1 MITDEQYL
9 DSNAISQS
17 RLKKILRSPNAY
29 IEQKDDSEEDEPK
42 VNIAIGDG
50 VDILLTQNEDAFF
63 DNFHIASV
71 ERPTGQM
78 GDYVWNL
85 FVYRNNED
93 AEELAYQEAGFKRDT
108 LEKVKERFKTEGAT
122 YFNDLL
128 AGEGKTVI
136 TPQQFTQIQ
145 VAKETLLTHP
155 FTAKYFRDTDRYQ
168 VYYQVPIYF
177 EYEGTKCKGLLDLL
191 VIDKETRTAHPIDIK
206 TTNYQI
212 DNWIANFW
220 TLRYDF
226 QAAFYMEGLLLGDS
240 KDTFDFDY
248 IGDFKF
254 IVINQT
260 RPENPLVFKAD
271 KKIIAF
277 GKYGGKMV
285 SREYEGFHQAINRLK
300 WHMENDLWQYKMEDY
315 LNNGVRDIIL
325 PTI

>member
-9 DSNAISQS
+9 NTEAISQS
-17 RLKKILRSPNAY
+17 RLKKILIHPSQY
-29 IEQKDDSEEDEPK
+29 IDPKQDSELDEPK
-42 VNIAIGDG
+42 TNIAIGDG

-93 AEELAYQEAGFKRDT
+93 VEELAYQEAGFKRDT
-108 LEKVKERFKTEGAT
+108 LEKVKERFKAEGAA

-136 TPQQFTQIQ
+136 TPQQFSQIQ

-155 FTAKYFRDTDRYQ
+155 FTAKYFQDNQRYK

-191 VIDKETRTAHPIDIK
+191 VIDLEKRTAHPIDIK

-212 DNWIANFW
+212 DNWISNFW
-220 TLRYDF
+220 SLRYDF
-226 QAAFYMEGLLLGDS
+226 QAAFYTEGLFIGNY
-240 KDTFDFDY
+240 KNVFDFDY
-248 IGDFKF
+248 VSDFKF
-254 IVINQT
+254 IVVHQT
-260 RPENPLVFKAD
+260 KPENPLVFKAN
-271 KKIIAF
+271 KEIIQF
-277 GKYGGKMV
+277 GKYGGKMI
-285 SREYEGFHQAINRLK
+285 SKEYEGFHQAIKRLK
-300 WHMENDLWQYKMEDY
+300 WHTENDLWQYKMEDY
-315 LNNGVRDIIL
+315 LNNGVRSINL
-325 PTI
+325 PKI